1 MSCIGSPVFSHL
13 NCLFCGITGN
23 CLDGGVTDLKSQS
36 IFDRPAAQDPS
47 KACFGSKFSKNSLF
61 LRWRPVSQDC
71 FRHQAF
77 QRLSLK
83 QKWNGRAGF
92 AARFAVFDPNSFPI
106 ASVCRRGCGDE
117 TCAYIHPKPYSA
129 SD

>member
-1 MSCIGSPVFSHL
+1 VRWQPVSGLNPDVVHWIACFSHL

-92 AARFAVFDPNSFPI
+92 AAGGLP
-106 ASVCRRGCGDE
+106 
-117 TCAYIHPKPYSA
+117 
-129 SD
+129 